1 MLEKIP
7 FAFFAKNIVLR
18 GIVKAVLVTLGGLG
32 VFLFGMK
39 ILGDY
44 LQNAAGDK
52 IKNMLGKVGNNRFA
66 AVGIGTAVTAVIQ
79 SSSATT
85 VMVVGF
91 VNAGIMTLFQATG
104 IIMGANIGTT
114 ITAQIV
120 ALSVLPV
127 TEFFV
132 MLTGIGFFLT
142 MISKPKV
149 KTAGMIIAGFGMI
162 FSGLYIMSAA
172 MNTVSEMEQIRNL
185 FAAADDPFLLF
196 FIGLAITGI
205 VQSSSAT
212 TGILITMA
220 GSGLVTLRAALFATL
235 GINIGTCVTALLA
248 GIGANANAKRA
259 SVIHLLFN
267 CFGSLVFFIL
277 CYFAP
282 VDKWLLA
289 AFPEIETQIAMFH
302 TFFNVI
308 TTLVLVWFIKPLVKL
323 ATLMVPERKKKAEVS
338 PLKFAD
344 ERLLSSPA
352 VALGQVRRE
361 LMRMLDEAY
370 ANLTLSLQAITEVDL
385 TRQGEFDSRDRGIM
399 DSKSALVKYLILL
412 SDTEPGVEAETE
424 IATYH
429 KTISDIDR
437 IADLSQNVM
446 EFTLALKENSARIS
460 ETGRAELEEMRAALD
475 ALKAG
480 VEEEFERKDISLAGE
495 IEALEQKVDEMYLK
509 MEEGHLARMRSGECT
524 AFTATIYIPLIN
536 NLERIGDHLFN
547 IFRGMKSYVKAPS
560 HAEKTE
566 KA

>member
-1 MLEKIP
+1 M
-7 FAFFAKNIVLR
+7 AMD
-18 GIVKAVLVTLGGLG
+18 IVKAVLVTLGGLG

-323 ATLMVPERKKKAEVS
+323 ATLMVPERKKRAEVS

-399 DSKSALVKYLILL
+399 NSKSALVKYLILL

>member
-1 MLEKIP
+1 M
-7 FAFFAKNIVLR
+7 AMD
-18 GIVKAVLVTLGGLG
+18 IVKAVLVTLGGLG

-44 LQNAAGDK
+44 LQNAAGDR

-172 MNTVSEMEQIRNL
+172 MNTVSEMEQVRNL

-282 VDKWLLA
+282 VDKWLAA

-302 TFFNVI
+302 TFFNVV

-323 ATLMVPERKKKAEVS
+323 ATLMVPERKKRAEVS

-460 ETGRAELEEMRAALD
+460 DTGRAELEEMRAALD

-524 AFTATIYIPLIN
+524 AFSATIYIPLIN

>member
-1 MLEKIP
+1 M
-7 FAFFAKNIVLR
+7 AMD
-18 GIVKAVLVTLGGLG
+18 IVKAVLVTLGGLG

-323 ATLMVPERKKKAEVS
+323 ATLMVPERKKRAEVS

-361 LMRMLDEAY
+361 LIRMLDEAY

-460 ETGRAELEEMRAALD
+460 DTGRAELNEMRAALD

>member
-1 MLEKIP
+1 M
-7 FAFFAKNIVLR
+7 AMD
-18 GIVKAVLVTLGGLG
+18 IVKAVLVTLGGLG

-282 VDKWLLA
+282 VDKWLSA

-302 TFFNVI
+302 TFFNVV

-460 ETGRAELEEMRAALD
+460 DTGRAELEEMRAALD

>member
-1 MLEKIP
+1 M
-7 FAFFAKNIVLR
+7 AMD
-18 GIVKAVLVTLGGLG
+18 IVKAVLVTLGGLG

-44 LQNAAGDK
+44 LQNAAGDR

-302 TFFNVI
+302 TFFNVV

-323 ATLMVPERKKKAEVS
+323 ATLMVPERKKRAEVS

-446 EFTLALKENSARIS
+446 EFTLVLKENSARIS
-460 ETGRAELEEMRAALD
+460 DTGRAELEEMRAALD

>member
-1 MLEKIP
+1 MAME
-7 FAFFAKNIVLR
+7 
-18 GIVKAVLVTLGGLG
+18 IVKAVLVTLGGLG

-44 LQNAAGDK
+44 LQNAAGDR

-361 LMRMLDEAY
+361 LIRMLDEAY

-460 ETGRAELEEMRAALD
+460 DTGRAELEEMRAALD

-560 HAEKTE
+560 HAERTE

>member
-1 MLEKIP
+1 MAME
-7 FAFFAKNIVLR
+7 
-18 GIVKAVLVTLGGLG
+18 IVKAVLVTLGGLG

-127 TEFFV
+127 TEIFV

-172 MNTVSEMEQIRNL
+172 MNTVSQMEQIRNL

-282 VDKWLLA
+282 VDKWLSA

-323 ATLMVPERKKKAEVS
+323 ATLMVPERKKRAEVS

-460 ETGRAELEEMRAALD
+460 ETGRAELNEMRAALD

>member
-1 MLEKIP
+1 MALE
-7 FAFFAKNIVLR
+7 
-18 GIVKAVLVTLGGLG
+18 IVKAVLVTLGGLG

-44 LQNAAGDK
+44 LQNAAGDQ
-52 IKNMLGKVGNNRFA
+52 IKTLLGKVGNNRFA
-66 AVGIGTAVTAVIQ
+66 AVGIGTVVTAVIQ

-120 ALSVLPV
+120 ALQFLPV
-127 TEFFV
+127 TEFFI
-132 MLTGIGFFLT
+132 MLTGIGFFMT

-162 FSGLYIMSAA
+162 FAGLYIMSAA
-172 MNTVSEMEQIRNL
+172 MKTISEMDQIRNL
-185 FAAADDPFLLF
+185 FVSATNPFLLF
-196 FIGLAITGI
+196 FIGLLITGI

-220 GSGLVTLRAALFATL
+220 GQGLVTLDAALFATL

-267 CFGSLVFFIL
+267 CFGSLVFFII

-282 VDKWLLA
+282 VSMWLQA
-289 AFPEIETQIAMFH
+289 AFPEIQTQIAMFH
-302 TFFNVI
+302 TIFNVV
-308 TTLVLVWFIKPLVKL
+308 TTLLLIGFIKPLVKL
-323 ATLMVPERKKKAEVS
+323 ATLMVPERKKSEEES
-338 PLKFAD
+338 DLKYAD

-361 LMRMLDEAY
+361 LMRMLDDAY
-370 ANLTLSLQAITEVDL
+370 ANLTLSLNAIRDVDL
-385 TRQGEFDSRDRGIM
+385 SAQEEFDKRDKAIM
-399 DSKSALVKYLILL
+399 RSKGALVQYLIKL
-412 SDTEPGVEAETE
+412 SDGDPGVEAETE

-437 IADLSQNVM
+437 IADLAQNIM
-446 EFTLALKENSARIS
+446 EFTASLKQNNAKISPAGVEELAQ
-460 ETGRAELEEMRAALD
+460 MREALD
-475 ALKAG
+475 SLKAG
-480 VEEEFERKDISLAGE
+480 VQEEFDRKDISLSGE
-495 IEALEQKVDEMYLK
+495 IEGMEQKVDELYLA
-509 MEEGHLARMRSGECT
+509 MEDAHLARMKSGECT
-524 AFTATIYIPLIN
+524 AFTATIYIPLVN

-547 IFRGMKSYVKAPS
+547 IFRGMKTYVKEPAKA
-560 HAEKTE
+560 HEEVTAAE
-566 KA
+566 

>member
-1 MLEKIP
+1 M
-7 FAFFAKNIVLR
+7 AMD
-18 GIVKAVLVTLGGLG
+18 IVKAVLVTLGGLG

-44 LQNAAGDK
+44 LQNAAGDR

-172 MNTVSEMEQIRNL
+172 MNTVSEMEQVRNL

-196 FIGLAITGI
+196 FIGVAITGI

-302 TFFNVI
+302 TFFNVV

-385 TRQGEFDSRDRGIM
+385 TRRGEFDSRDRGIM

>member
-1 MLEKIP
+1 M
-7 FAFFAKNIVLR
+7 AMD
-18 GIVKAVLVTLGGLG
+18 IVKAVLVTLGGLG

-323 ATLMVPERKKKAEVS
+323 ATLMVPERKKKSEVS

-460 ETGRAELEEMRAALD
+460 DTGRAELEEMRAALD

-495 IEALEQKVDEMYLK
+495 IETLEQKVDEMYLK

>member
-1 MLEKIP
+1 M
-7 FAFFAKNIVLR
+7 AMD
-18 GIVKAVLVTLGGLG
+18 IVKAVLVTLGGLG

-127 TEFFV
+127 TEIFV

>member
-1 MLEKIP
+1 M
-7 FAFFAKNIVLR
+7 AMD
-18 GIVKAVLVTLGGLG
+18 IVKAVLVTLGGLG

-44 LQNAAGDK
+44 LQNAAGDR

-172 MNTVSEMEQIRNL
+172 MNTVSEMEQVRNL

-196 FIGLAITGI
+196 FIGVAITGI

-302 TFFNVI
+302 TFFNVV

-323 ATLMVPERKKKAEVS
+323 ATLMVPDRKKKAEVS

-385 TRQGEFDSRDRGIM
+385 TRRGEFDSRDRGIM

-460 ETGRAELEEMRAALD
+460 DTGRAELEEMRAALD

-560 HAEKTE
+560 HAERTE

>member
-1 MLEKIP
+1 M
-7 FAFFAKNIVLR
+7 AMD
-18 GIVKAVLVTLGGLG
+18 IVKAVLVTLGGLG

>member
-1 MLEKIP
+1 M
-7 FAFFAKNIVLR
+7 AMD
-18 GIVKAVLVTLGGLG
+18 IVKAVLVTLGGLG

-44 LQNAAGDK
+44 LQNAAGDR

-172 MNTVSEMEQIRNL
+172 MNTVSEMEQVRNL

-282 VDKWLLA
+282 VDKWLAA

-361 LMRMLDEAY
+361 LIRMLDEAY

-460 ETGRAELEEMRAALD
+460 DTGRAELEEMRAALD

>member
-1 MLEKIP
+1 M
-7 FAFFAKNIVLR
+7 AMD
-18 GIVKAVLVTLGGLG
+18 IVKAVLVTLGGLG

-172 MNTVSEMEQIRNL
+172 MNTVSEMEQVRNL

-282 VDKWLLA
+282 VDKWLTA

-323 ATLMVPERKKKAEVS
+323 ATLMVPERKKRAEVS

-460 ETGRAELEEMRAALD
+460 DTGRAELEEMRAALD

>member
-1 MLEKIP
+1 MAMEI
-7 FAFFAKNIVLR
+7 F
-18 GIVKAVLVTLGGLG
+18 KAVLVTLGGLG

-52 IKNMLGKVGNNRFA
+52 IKNLLGKVGNNRFA

-162 FSGLYIMSAA
+162 FAGLYIMSAA
-172 MNTVSEMEQIRNL
+172 MDAISSMEQVRNL
-185 FAAADDPFLLF
+185 FASADNPFLLF
-196 FIGLAITGI
+196 LIGLAITGI

-267 CFGSLVFFIL
+267 CFGSFVFFIL

-282 VDKWLLA
+282 VDAWFQA
-289 AFPEIETQIAMFH
+289 MFPDIQTQIAMFH
-302 TFFNVI
+302 TFFNVV
-308 TTLVLVWFIKPLVKL
+308 TTLILIWFIKPLVKL
-323 ATLMVPERKKKAEVS
+323 ATLMVPERKKKPEPS
-338 PLKFAD
+338 PLTYAD

-361 LMRMLDEAY
+361 LMRMLDDAY
-370 ANLTLSLQAITEVDL
+370 ANLTLSLDAIRDVDL
-385 TRQGEFDSRDRGIM
+385 SGQEEFDARDKSIM
-399 DSKSALVKYLILL
+399 NSKGALVQYLIKL
-412 SDTEPGVEAETE
+412 SDSEPGVEAETE

-437 IADLSQNVM
+437 IADLAQNVM
-446 EFTLALKENSARIS
+446 EFTAALKQNGAKIS
-460 ETGRAELEEMRAALD
+460 DTGIEELRQMREALD
-475 ALKAG
+475 ELKKG
-480 VEEEFERKDISLAGE
+480 VEEEFERKDISLAAD
-495 IEALEQKVDEMYLK
+495 IESMEQRVDELYL
-509 MEEGHLARMRSGECT
+509 MLEEAHLARMKSGECT
-524 AFTATIYIPLIN
+524 PFTATIYIPLVN

-547 IFRGMKSYVKAPS
+547 IFRGMKTYVKEPARAA
-560 HAEKTE
+560 HEEE
-566 KA
+566 KAVKEG

>member
-1 MLEKIP
+1 M
-7 FAFFAKNIVLR
+7 AMD
-18 GIVKAVLVTLGGLG
+18 IVKAVLVTLGGLG

-44 LQNAAGDK
+44 LQNAAGDR

-132 MLTGIGFFLT
+132 MLTGIGFFIT

-172 MNTVSEMEQIRNL
+172 MNTVSEMEQVRNL

-196 FIGLAITGI
+196 FIGVAITGI

-302 TFFNVI
+302 TFFNVV

>member
-1 MLEKIP
+1 M
-7 FAFFAKNIVLR
+7 AMD
-18 GIVKAVLVTLGGLG
+18 IVKAVLVTLGGLG

-44 LQNAAGDK
+44 LQNAAGDR

-172 MNTVSEMEQIRNL
+172 MNTVSEMEQVRNL

-323 ATLMVPERKKKAEVS
+323 ATLMVPERKKKSEVS

>member
-1 MLEKIP
+1 M
-7 FAFFAKNIVLR
+7 AMD
-18 GIVKAVLVTLGGLG
+18 IVKAVLVTLGGLG

-127 TEFFV
+127 TEIFV

-172 MNTVSEMEQIRNL
+172 MNTVSQMEQIRNL

-282 VDKWLLA
+282 VDKWLSA

-302 TFFNVI
+302 TFFNVV

-460 ETGRAELEEMRAALD
+460 ETGRAELKEMRAALD

>member
-1 MLEKIP
+1 M
-7 FAFFAKNIVLR
+7 AMD
-18 GIVKAVLVTLGGLG
+18 IVKAVLVTLGGLG

-282 VDKWLLA
+282 VDKWLAA

-308 TTLVLVWFIKPLVKL
+308 TTLFLVWFIKPLVKL
-323 ATLMVPERKKKAEVS
+323 ATLMVPERKKKSEVS

-385 TRQGEFDSRDRGIM
+385 TRRGEFDSRDRGIM

-460 ETGRAELEEMRAALD
+460 DTGRAELEEMRAALD

>member
-1 MLEKIP
+1 M
-7 FAFFAKNIVLR
+7 AMD
-18 GIVKAVLVTLGGLG
+18 IVKAVLVTLGGLG

-323 ATLMVPERKKKAEVS
+323 ATLMVPERKKKAEIS

>member
-1 MLEKIP
+1 MALE
-7 FAFFAKNIVLR
+7 
-18 GIVKAVLVTLGGLG
+18 IVKAVLVTLGGLG

-44 LQNAAGDK
+44 LQNAAGDQ
-52 IKNMLGKVGNNRFA
+52 IKTLLGKVGNNRFA
-66 AVGIGTAVTAVIQ
+66 AVGIGTVVTAVIQ

-120 ALSVLPV
+120 ALQFLPV
-127 TEFFV
+127 TEFFI
-132 MLTGIGFFLT
+132 MLTGIGFFMT

-162 FSGLYIMSAA
+162 FAGLYIMSAA
-172 MNTVSEMEQIRNL
+172 MKTISEMDQICNL
-185 FAAADDPFLLF
+185 FVSATNPFLLF
-196 FIGLAITGI
+196 FIGLLITGI

-220 GSGLVTLRAALFATL
+220 GQGLVTLDAALFATL

-267 CFGSLVFFIL
+267 CFGSLVFFII

-282 VDKWLLA
+282 VSTWLQA
-289 AFPEIETQIAMFH
+289 AFPEIQTQIAMFH
-302 TFFNVI
+302 TIFNVV
-308 TTLVLVWFIKPLVKL
+308 TTLLLIGFIKPLVKL
-323 ATLMVPERKKKAEVS
+323 ATLMVPERKKSEEES
-338 PLKFAD
+338 DLKYAD

-361 LMRMLDEAY
+361 LMRMLDDAY
-370 ANLTLSLQAITEVDL
+370 ANLTLSLNAIRDVDL
-385 TRQGEFDSRDRGIM
+385 SAQEEFDKRDKAIM
-399 DSKSALVKYLILL
+399 RSKGALVQYLIKL
-412 SDTEPGVEAETE
+412 SDGDPGVEAETE

-437 IADLSQNVM
+437 IADLAQNIM
-446 EFTLALKENSARIS
+446 EFTASLKQNNAKISPAGVEELAQ
-460 ETGRAELEEMRAALD
+460 MREALD
-475 ALKAG
+475 SLKAG
-480 VEEEFERKDISLAGE
+480 VQEEFDRKDISLSGE
-495 IEALEQKVDEMYLK
+495 IEGMEQKVDELYLA
-509 MEEGHLARMRSGECT
+509 MEDAHLARMKSGECT
-524 AFTATIYIPLIN
+524 AFTATIYIPLVN

-547 IFRGMKSYVKAPS
+547 IFRGMKTYVKEPAKA
-560 HAEKTE
+560 HEEVTAAE
-566 KA
+566 

>member
-1 MLEKIP
+1 M
-7 FAFFAKNIVLR
+7 AMD
-18 GIVKAVLVTLGGLG
+18 IVKAVLVTLGGLG

-127 TEFFV
+127 TEIFV

-172 MNTVSEMEQIRNL
+172 MNTVSQMEQIRNL

-282 VDKWLLA
+282 VDKWLSA

-323 ATLMVPERKKKAEVS
+323 ATLMVPERKKRAEVS

-460 ETGRAELEEMRAALD
+460 ETGRAELNEMRAALD

>member
-1 MLEKIP
+1 MAMEI
-7 FAFFAKNIVLR
+7 F
-18 GIVKAVLVTLGGLG
+18 KAVLVTLGGLG

-52 IKNMLGKVGNNRFA
+52 IKNLLGKVGNNRFA

-162 FSGLYIMSAA
+162 FAGLYIMSAA
-172 MNTVSEMEQIRNL
+172 MDAISSMEQVRNL
-185 FAAADDPFLLF
+185 FASADNPFLLF
-196 FIGLAITGI
+196 LIGLAITGI

-267 CFGSLVFFIL
+267 CFGST
-277 CYFAP
+277 
-282 VDKWLLA
+282 W
-289 AFPEIETQIAMFH
+289 
-302 TFFNVI
+302 
-308 TTLVLVWFIKPLVKL
+308 
-323 ATLMVPERKKKAEVS
+323 
-338 PLKFAD
+338 
-344 ERLLSSPA
+344 
-352 VALGQVRRE
+352 
-361 LMRMLDEAY
+361 
-370 ANLTLSLQAITEVDL
+370 
-385 TRQGEFDSRDRGIM
+385 
-399 DSKSALVKYLILL
+399 
-412 SDTEPGVEAETE
+412 
-424 IATYH
+424 
-429 KTISDIDR
+429 
-437 IADLSQNVM
+437 
-446 EFTLALKENSARIS
+446 
-460 ETGRAELEEMRAALD
+460 
-475 ALKAG
+475 
-480 VEEEFERKDISLAGE
+480 
-495 IEALEQKVDEMYLK
+495 
-509 MEEGHLARMRSGECT
+509 
-524 AFTATIYIPLIN
+524 
-536 NLERIGDHLFN
+536 
-547 IFRGMKSYVKAPS
+547 
-560 HAEKTE
+560 
-566 KA
+566 

>member
-1 MLEKIP
+1 M
-7 FAFFAKNIVLR
+7 AMD
-18 GIVKAVLVTLGGLG
+18 IVKAVLVTLGGLG

-282 VDKWLLA
+282 VDKWLAA

-302 TFFNVI
+302 TFFNVV

-460 ETGRAELEEMRAALD
+460 DTGRAELEEMRAALD

>member
-1 MLEKIP
+1 MAME
-7 FAFFAKNIVLR
+7 
-18 GIVKAVLVTLGGLG
+18 IVKAVLVTLGGLG

-127 TEFFV
+127 TEIFV

-302 TFFNVI
+302 TFFNVV

-323 ATLMVPERKKKAEVS
+323 ATLMVPERKKKSEVS

-460 ETGRAELEEMRAALD
+460 DTGRAELEEMRAALD

>member
-1 MLEKIP
+1 M
-7 FAFFAKNIVLR
+7 AMD
-18 GIVKAVLVTLGGLG
+18 IVKAVLVTLGGLG

-172 MNTVSEMEQIRNL
+172 MNTVSEMEQVRNL

-302 TFFNVI
+302 TFFNVV

>member
-1 MLEKIP
+1 MAME
-7 FAFFAKNIVLR
+7 
-18 GIVKAVLVTLGGLG
+18 IVKAVLVTLGGLG

-127 TEFFV
+127 TEIFV

-172 MNTVSEMEQIRNL
+172 MNTVSQMEQIRNL

-282 VDKWLLA
+282 VDKWLSA

-323 ATLMVPERKKKAEVS
+323 ATLMVPERKKRAEVS

-460 ETGRAELEEMRAALD
+460 ETGRAELDEMRAALD

>member
-1 MLEKIP
+1 MAME
-7 FAFFAKNIVLR
+7 
-18 GIVKAVLVTLGGLG
+18 IVKAVLVTLGGLG

-52 IKNMLGKVGNNRFA
+52 IKYMLGKVGNNRFA
-66 AVGIGTAVTAVIQ
+66 GVLIGTAVTAVIQ

-120 ALSVLPV
+120 ALQFLPV
-127 TEFFV
+127 TEFFI
-132 MLTGIGFFLT
+132 MLTGIGFFMT

-149 KTAGMIIAGFGMI
+149 KTAGMIISGFGMI
-162 FSGLYIMSAA
+162 FAGLYLMSAA
-172 MNTVSEMEQIRNL
+172 MNTISQMEEIKSLFVSATN
-185 FAAADDPFLLF
+185 PFLLF
-196 FIGLAITGI
+196 FIGLLITGI

-220 GSGLVTLRAALFATL
+220 GQGLVTLDAALFATL

-267 CFGSLVFFIL
+267 CFGSIVFFII

-282 VDKWLLA
+282 ISELLQA
-289 AFPEIETQIAMFH
+289 AFPQIETQIAMFH
-302 TFFNVI
+302 TFFNLA
-308 TTLVLVWFIKPLVKL
+308 TTLLLIGFVKPLVKL
-323 ATLMVPERKKKAEVS
+323 ATLIVPDRKNAAEEG
-338 PLKFAD
+338 PLRYAD

-361 LMRMLDEAY
+361 LMRMLDDAY
-370 ANLTLSLQAITEVDL
+370 ANLSLSLDAIRDVDL
-385 TRQGEFDSRDRGIM
+385 SKQEEFDKRDKVIMNSRG
-399 DSKSALVKYLILL
+399 ALVQYLIKL
-412 SDTEPGVEAETE
+412 SDSEPGVEAETE

-437 IADLSQNVM
+437 IADLAQNVM
-446 EFTLALKENSARIS
+446 EFTASLKQNNASIS
-460 ETGRAELEEMRAALD
+460 E
-475 ALKAG
+475 AG
-480 VEEEFERKDISLAGE
+480 VEELKQMRKALDDLKEGVQEEFDRKDVSLSGE
-495 IEALEQKVDEMYLK
+495 IESMEQRVDELYLQ
-509 MEEGHLARMRSGECT
+509 MEDAHLARMKSGACT
-524 AFTATIYIPLIN
+524 AFSATIYIPLIN

-547 IFRGMKSYVKAPS
+547 IFRGMKTYVKEPARAA
-560 HAEKTE
+560 HDEGKTAEGSV
-566 KA
+566 

>member
-1 MLEKIP
+1 MAME
-7 FAFFAKNIVLR
+7 
-18 GIVKAVLVTLGGLG
+18 IVKAVLVTLGGLG

-44 LQNAAGDK
+44 LQNAAGDR

-127 TEFFV
+127 TEIFV

-172 MNTVSEMEQIRNL
+172 MNTVSQMEQIRNL

-282 VDKWLLA
+282 VDKWLSA

-460 ETGRAELEEMRAALD
+460 DTGRAELEEMRAALD

>member
-1 MLEKIP
+1 MAME
-7 FAFFAKNIVLR
+7 
-18 GIVKAVLVTLGGLG
+18 IVKAVLVTLGGLG

-44 LQNAAGDK
+44 LQNAAGDR

-302 TFFNVI
+302 TFFNVV

-460 ETGRAELEEMRAALD
+460 DTGRAELEEMRAALD

>member
-1 MLEKIP
+1 M
-7 FAFFAKNIVLR
+7 AMD
-18 GIVKAVLVTLGGLG
+18 IVKAVLVTLGGLG

-44 LQNAAGDK
+44 LQNAAGDR

-460 ETGRAELEEMRAALD
+460 DTGRAELEEMRAALD

-524 AFTATIYIPLIN
+524 AFSATIYIPLIN

-560 HAEKTE
+560 HAEK
-566 KA
+566 KKKK

>member
-1 MLEKIP
+1 M
-7 FAFFAKNIVLR
+7 AMD
-18 GIVKAVLVTLGGLG
+18 IVKAVLVTLGGLG

-282 VDKWLLA
+282 VDKWLSA

-399 DSKSALVKYLILL
+399 GSKSALVKYLILL

-446 EFTLALKENSARIS
+446 EFTLALKENSASIS

-480 VEEEFERKDISLAGE
+480 VEEEFERKDISLADE

>member
-1 MLEKIP
+1 MAME
-7 FAFFAKNIVLR
+7 
-18 GIVKAVLVTLGGLG
+18 IVKAVLVTLGGLG

-282 VDKWLLA
+282 VDKWLSA

-399 DSKSALVKYLILL
+399 NSKSALVKYLILL

-460 ETGRAELEEMRAALD
+460 DTGRAELEEMRAALD

>member
-1 MLEKIP
+1 M
-7 FAFFAKNIVLR
+7 AMD
-18 GIVKAVLVTLGGLG
+18 IVKAVLVTLGGLG

-44 LQNAAGDK
+44 LQNAAGDR

-302 TFFNVI
+302 TFFNVV

>member
-1 MLEKIP
+1 MAME
-7 FAFFAKNIVLR
+7 
-18 GIVKAVLVTLGGLG
+18 IVKAVLVTLGGLG

-282 VDKWLLA
+282 VDKWLSA

-399 DSKSALVKYLILL
+399 ASKSALVKYLILL

-460 ETGRAELEEMRAALD
+460 DTGRAELEEMRAALD

>member
-1 MLEKIP
+1 MALE
-7 FAFFAKNIVLR
+7 
-18 GIVKAVLVTLGGLG
+18 IVKAVLVTLGGLG

-44 LQNAAGDK
+44 LQNAAGDQ
-52 IKNMLGKVGNNRFA
+52 IKTLLGKVGNNRFA
-66 AVGIGTAVTAVIQ
+66 AVGIGTVVTAVIQ

-120 ALSVLPV
+120 ALQFLPV
-127 TEFFV
+127 TEFFI
-132 MLTGIGFFLT
+132 MLTGIGFFMT

-162 FSGLYIMSAA
+162 FAGLYIMSAA
-172 MNTVSEMEQIRNL
+172 MKTISEMDQIRNL
-185 FAAADDPFLLF
+185 FVSATNPFLLF
-196 FIGLAITGI
+196 FIGLLITGI

-220 GSGLVTLRAALFATL
+220 GQGLVTLDAALFATL

-267 CFGSLVFFIL
+267 CFGSLVFFII

-282 VDKWLLA
+282 VSTWLQA
-289 AFPEIETQIAMFH
+289 AFPEIQTQIAMFH
-302 TFFNVI
+302 TIFNVV
-308 TTLVLVWFIKPLVKL
+308 TTLLLIGFIKPLVKL
-323 ATLMVPERKKKAEVS
+323 ATLMVPERKKSEEES
-338 PLKFAD
+338 DLKYAD

-361 LMRMLDEAY
+361 LMRMLDDAY
-370 ANLTLSLQAITEVDL
+370 ANLTLSLNAIRDVDL
-385 TRQGEFDSRDRGIM
+385 SAQEEFDKRDKAIM
-399 DSKSALVKYLILL
+399 RSKGALVQYLIKL
-412 SDTEPGVEAETE
+412 SDGDPGVEAETE

-437 IADLSQNVM
+437 IADLAQNIM
-446 EFTLALKENSARIS
+446 EFTASLKQNNAKISPAGVEELAQ
-460 ETGRAELEEMRAALD
+460 MREALD
-475 ALKAG
+475 SLKAG
-480 VEEEFERKDISLAGE
+480 VQEEFDRKDTSLSGE
-495 IEALEQKVDEMYLK
+495 IEGMEQKVDELYLA
-509 MEEGHLARMRSGECT
+509 MEDAHLARMKSGECT
-524 AFTATIYIPLIN
+524 AFTATIYIPLVN

-547 IFRGMKSYVKAPS
+547 IFRGMKTYVKEPAKA
-560 HAEKTE
+560 HEEVTAAE
-566 KA
+566 

>member
-1 MLEKIP
+1 MAME
-7 FAFFAKNIVLR
+7 
-18 GIVKAVLVTLGGLG
+18 IVKAVLVTLGGLG

-44 LQNAAGDK
+44 LQNAAGDR

-172 MNTVSEMEQIRNL
+172 MNTVSEMEQVRNL

-196 FIGLAITGI
+196 FIGVAITGI

-308 TTLVLVWFIKPLVKL
+308 TTLFLVWFIKPLVKL
-323 ATLMVPERKKKAEVS
+323 ATLMVPERKKKSEVS

-560 HAEKTE
+560 HAEKSE

>member
-1 MLEKIP
+1 MAME
-7 FAFFAKNIVLR
+7 
-18 GIVKAVLVTLGGLG
+18 IVKAVLVTLGGLG

-282 VDKWLLA
+282 VDKWLAA

-302 TFFNVI
+302 TFFNVV

-385 TRQGEFDSRDRGIM
+385 TRRGEFDSRDRGIM

-460 ETGRAELEEMRAALD
+460 DTGRAELEEMRAALD

>member
-1 MLEKIP
+1 M
-7 FAFFAKNIVLR
+7 AMD
-18 GIVKAVLVTLGGLG
+18 IVKAVLVTLGGLG

-282 VDKWLLA
+282 VDKWLAA

-323 ATLMVPERKKKAEVS
+323 ATLMVPERKKRAEVS

-460 ETGRAELEEMRAALD
+460 DTGRAELEEMRAALD